1 MAMRIKSGSSVISN
15 DSGSFGVKDD
25 GVEIMWQRDK
35 AEVTEIAGFTAD
47 SNNVS
52 ESDFN
57 DEYTKER
64 STFQNISQ
72 KAQLPCDRF
81 HGKKIQ
87 RRGNVKRFGFSM
99 FEL

>member
-52 ESDFN
+52 E
-57 DEYTKER
+57 
-64 STFQNISQ
+64 
-72 KAQLPCDRF
+72 
-81 HGKKIQ
+81 
-87 RRGNVKRFGFSM
+87 
-99 FEL
+99 